1 MIELVSKEARL
12 PQMALQEALPD
23 ASDEAPC
30 ELTVSR
36 VTVVEPSLVA
46 AIVSV
51 DPVKPTAY
59 ERRLAEWLV
68 LKDIKRNILIHLYAN
83 PAANFNIPKRHFL
96 EKKYIF
102 KVPEWMF

>member
-1 MIELVSKEARL
+1 MMELVSKEARL
-12 PQMALQEALPD
+12 PQMALQEALPE
-23 ASDEAPC
+23 ASDEAPY

-51 DPVKPTAY
+51 DPVKSTAY

-68 LKDIKRNILIHLYAN
+68 LKHIKRNNLIHLTR
-83 PAANFNIPKRHFL
+83 NFLKYVF
-96 EKKYIF
+96 KKSRRNL
-102 KVPEWMF
+102 KKKMEQ